1 MPLSYYLDMFTDY
14 LDMFT
19 DGGDMPDRQ
28 YTLTGSSGYVA

>member
-1 MPLSYYLDMFTDY
+1 MPLSYY

-28 YTLTGSSGYVA
+28 YTLTGSLGSVA